1 VPVLFFGKGIKKGFS
16 TLYHPITDIAPTLSV
31 LLNIKFP
38 SGCTGQP
45 IREILE
51 E

>member
-1 VPVLFFGKGIKKGFS
+1 MLFYGHGIKKGS
-16 TLYHPITDIAPTLSV
+16 SVRYHTITDIAPTLSV

-45 IREILE
+45 VQEIFE
-51 E
+51 